1 MKTEHFSLTSRQDS
15 LPLDVLLTLPDDPG
29 TLSGIVQI
37 SHGMC
42 EHKERYLPFMEFLA
56 ARGYGGVIHDHRG
69 HGQQALES
77 GTLGFFGDEDGE
89 AIVEDLYQVT
99 CGIRARFK
107 DVPVTL
113 LGHSMGSLVARKYLK
128 THDDQISALIL
139 SGAPCN
145 NPGAQAGLVLAR
157 AMAKVRGGRHR
168 SRVIHELADGA
179 FGRRFGGNSWLS
191 ANEENVQAFNSHP
204 LDGFHFTLNGYMNL
218 FSLVQDVY
226 SRKGWQMKH
235 RDLPVFFIAGEDDPV
250 IGSREKWIAEQ
261 DFLRALGYQDVRG
274 TLYPGMRHEILLEK
288 EARVVMNDILTFL
301 VTSRDPETDV

>member
-1 MKTEHFSLTSRQDS
+1 MKTEHFSLTSRQDG

-56 ARGYGGVIHDHRG
+56 ARGYGAVIHDHRG

-113 LGHSMGSLVARKYLK
+113 LGHSMGSLVAR
-128 THDDQISALIL
+128 
-139 SGAPCN
+139 APWN

-179 FGRRFGGNSWLS
+179 FGRRFGGNAWLS

>member
-1 MKTEHFSLTSRQDS
+1 MKTEHFSLTSRQDG

-56 ARGYGGVIHDHRG
+56 ARGYGAVIHDHRG

-139 SGAPCN
+139 SGAPWN
-145 NPGAQAGLVLAR
+145 NPGSQAGLVLAR

-179 FGRRFGGNSWLS
+179 FGRRFGGNAWLS

-261 DFLRALGYQDVRG
+261 DFLRALGYRDVRG

>member
-1 MKTEHFSLTSRQDS
+1 MKTEHFSLTSRQDG

-56 ARGYGGVIHDHRG
+56 ARGYGAVIHDHRG

-113 LGHSMGSLVARKYLK
+113 
-128 THDDQISALIL
+128 QI
-139 SGAPCN
+139 G
-145 NPGAQAGLVLAR
+145 R
-157 AMAKVRGGRHR
+157 ASCRE
-168 SRVIHELADGA
+168 RV
-179 FGRRFGGNSWLS
+179 
-191 ANEENVQAFNSHP
+191 
-204 LDGFHFTLNGYMNL
+204 
-218 FSLVQDVY
+218 
-226 SRKGWQMKH
+226 
-235 RDLPVFFIAGEDDPV
+235 
-250 IGSREKWIAEQ
+250 
-261 DFLRALGYQDVRG
+261 
-274 TLYPGMRHEILLEK
+274 
-288 EARVVMNDILTFL
+288 
-301 VTSRDPETDV
+301 

>member
-1 MKTEHFSLTSRQDS
+1 MKTEHFSLTSRQDG

-56 ARGYGGVIHDHRG
+56 ARGYGAVIHDHRG

-113 LGHSMGSLVARKYLK
+113 LGHSMG
-128 THDDQISALIL
+128 
-139 SGAPCN
+139 
-145 NPGAQAGLVLAR
+145 
-157 AMAKVRGGRHR
+157 
-168 SRVIHELADGA
+168 
-179 FGRRFGGNSWLS
+179 
-191 ANEENVQAFNSHP
+191 
-204 LDGFHFTLNGYMNL
+204 
-218 FSLVQDVY
+218 
-226 SRKGWQMKH
+226 
-235 RDLPVFFIAGEDDPV
+235 
-250 IGSREKWIAEQ
+250 
-261 DFLRALGYQDVRG
+261 
-274 TLYPGMRHEILLEK
+274 
-288 EARVVMNDILTFL
+288 
-301 VTSRDPETDV
+301 